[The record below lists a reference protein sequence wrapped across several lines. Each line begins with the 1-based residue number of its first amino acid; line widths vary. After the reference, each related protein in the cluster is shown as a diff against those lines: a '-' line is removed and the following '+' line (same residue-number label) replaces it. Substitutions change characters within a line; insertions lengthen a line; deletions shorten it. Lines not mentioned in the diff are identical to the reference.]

1 MDIDNL
7 TGNETAEEIEAL
19 LDSLGEVEISDAT
32 GIPAGTEKPVT
43 QTTAAVE
50 EIKTGDTEVTPPP
63 GVTVEQ
69 TRASTTG
76 DAVTEELPK
85 GIATQ
90 DGKHVI
96 PYAVLEAAR
105 AESRRNAESQ
115 QRASNE
121 LEQTK
126 RQLQMLTQQVNNAG
140 LTPVKLPEEAQITPE
155 QLAKIR
161 NEFPDL
167 SGVFETLVQKI
178 DYLQKANPGAQ
189 PAPVE
194 STGNPVTDALKATPE
209 LEGWQTADPDRFSL
223 AVHLDEKLQS
233 DSAWKDKPL
242 TERFSE
248 VVRRT
253 KAAYGESVEAPQ
265 TPASVQVAQPTAEEL
280 QKLADD
286 KLAAAKASAE
296 IPTSPSDLGSPSTHQ
311 PTLLEQVAGADH
323 QQLTAMFSGMSEAQ
337 IDALLEQSL

>member
-19 LDSLGEVEISDAT
+19 LDSFGEVEISDAVVV
-32 GIPAGTEKPVT
+32 PAATEKPIAQVAST
-43 QTTAAVE
+43 VDQT
-50 EIKTGDTEVTPPP
+50 KTGDTGVTPPP
-63 GVTVEQ
+63 GATVEQ
-69 TRASTTG
+69 TEASNAG
-76 DAVTEELPK
+76 AAATEALPK

-105 AESRRNAESQ
+105 AESRRNAEGQ
-115 QRASNE
+115 QRANTE

-126 RQLQMLTQQVNNAG
+126 RQLQMLSQQVNNAG
-140 LTPVKLPEEAQITPE
+140 LIPAKLPEESQITPE

-178 DYLQKANPGAQ
+178 DYLQKANPVAQ

-209 LEGWQTADPDRFSL
+209 LEGWQSADPDRFSL
-223 AVHLDEKLQS
+223 AVHLDEKLQA
-233 DSAWKDKPL
+233 DPAWKDKPL

-248 VVRRT
+248 VVKRT

-265 TPASVQVAQPTAEEL
+265 PSVAVQTAQPTAEEL

-286 KLAAAKASAE
+286 KLAAAKASVA

-311 PTLLEQVAGADH
+311 PTLLEQAAGADH